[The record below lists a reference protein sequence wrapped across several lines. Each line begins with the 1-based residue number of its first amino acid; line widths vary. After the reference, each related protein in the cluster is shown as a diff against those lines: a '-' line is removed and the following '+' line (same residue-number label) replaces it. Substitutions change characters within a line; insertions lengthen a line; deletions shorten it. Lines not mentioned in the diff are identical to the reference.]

1 MTTLWSLLLL
11 ILGFSKICSGLNNC
25 PTTPIRSVIQRAAE
39 TTKDA
44 VTQMQMI
51 RRILED
57 IYGGTWG
64 VLVIRNPALVSKEVH
79 WTFPDHNNSDG
90 SPAFCLAVVNQW
102 QYNVFKTGS
111 NDSPQRVTI
120 ENIIQRFSSGTLP
133 KMGKLVNGKNKEKF
147 MDLNMM
153 KPVPRRYSIAQL
165 DQMLSNVLE
174 ENHRIRHNRSPK
186 LVN

>member
-1 MTTLWSLLLL
+1 MTTLWSLLFLFF
-11 ILGFSKICSGLNNC
+11 GFFRICSGLNNC
-25 PTTPIRSVIQRAAE
+25 PIAPIRSVIQRAAE

-64 VLVIRNPALVSKEVH
+64 VLVIRNPALVSK
-79 WTFPDHNNSDG
+79 DG
-90 SPAFCLAVVNQW
+90 SPAFCLAVVNKW
-102 QYNVFKTGS
+102 QYNVFKTGQD
-111 NDSPQRVTI
+111 DSPHRVTI

-133 KMGKLVNGKNKEKF
+133 KMGKLSNGKNKGKF
-147 MDLNMM
+147 LDLDTV
-153 KPVPRRYSIAQL
+153 KQVPQRYSIAQL
-165 DQMLSNVLE
+165 DRMLSNALD
-174 ENHRIRHNRSPK
+174 ENHRVRHNRSPK

>member
-1 MTTLWSLLLL
+1 MTTLWSLLF
-11 ILGFSKICSGLNNC
+11 ILFGSLRICSGLNNC
-25 PTTPIRSVIQRAAE
+25 PTAPIRSVIQRAAE

-64 VLVIRNPALVSKEVH
+64 VLVIRDPALVSKEVH

-90 SPAFCLAVVNQW
+90 SPAFCLAVVNKW
-102 QYNVFKTGS
+102 QYNVFKTGQD
-111 NDSPQRVTI
+111 DSPHRVTI

-133 KMGKLVNGKNKEKF
+133 KMGKLSNGKNKVRVEILRKIQNSLSGEVF
-147 MDLNMM
+147 GCG
-153 KPVPRRYSIAQL
+153 YSETGSTKIFYCTVG
-165 DQMLSNVLE
+165 SNV
-174 ENHRIRHNRSPK
+174 IKCSG
-186 LVN
+186 

>member
-1 MTTLWSLLLL
+1 MLRSQQL
-11 ILGFSKICSGLNNC
+11 SDCSD
-25 PTTPIRSVIQRAAE
+25 
-39 TTKDA
+39 K
-44 VTQMQMI
+44 MI

-90 SPAFCLAVVNQW
+90 SPAFCLAVINQW
-102 QYNVFKTGS
+102 QYNVFKTGHV
-111 NDSPQRVTI
+111 DSPQRVTI
-120 ENIIQRFSSGTLP
+120 DNIIQRFSSGTLP
-133 KMGKLVNGKNKEKF
+133 KTGKLGTSKNKETF
-147 MDLNMM
+147 LDMGT

-165 DQMLSNVLE
+165 DRMLADVLE
-174 ENHRIRHNRSPK
+174 DTRAVRHNRSPR